1 MKARPRNDFVHR
13 RGAPASSRRGAPASS
28 RLNAY
33 SDTGSRLAPV
43 AQASKPAVSQV
54 SKPAAGRAI
63 PRARVGRR
71 PADFEVGD
79 IAGLE
84 TCATGKG
91 ALHFG
96 SHNPRVHTTTALALL
111 VSALVLLTT
120 SVSHAFVSAT
130 DLQTGAPLR
139 WRLAEPGPATH
150 APAAAATPGTNVIRF
165 HLATD
170 GYSTTNTA
178 NELNAVRAAFGQW
191 QSIPGSALR
200 FEEAVSLPPAPDLM
214 DPTDG
219 TNVIY
224 WAKTSDLVAGGTI
237 SLRGT
242 LGLTLTSSRADGT
255 LLGADIVLNGF
266 ERQWFTDFNDRQNP
280 GFFAETTLLHEIG
293 HLLGLDHCPLGGATM
308 APTGGTGVDARHGLS
323 ADEIAFARAAYGD
336 AAGLAHLGH
345 LTGRVRM
352 DGAGVF
358 GAAVGVE
365 DAAGNLLGATVT
377 GAGGSFVLNALPPGV
392 HQLRVWPLDPAEAEQ
407 WLIRGAE
414 VGDPYYRATT
424 EFLPTA
430 NQPVTVSQSR
440 TNTHDVTVT
449 SGRPAFRI
457 AYLRQPAPNGQAST
471 LSPLPAVLSPG
482 QSNIVI
488 GVYSPDLPLNGATLR
503 LTGDGVS
510 HSLTYPQPA
519 MDLGGGLVLR
529 GLLVSV
535 SVATNATPGLR
546 SLVVQQGAS
555 LAYANGYVK
564 ILPTVPDNNF
574 DGLDDTFQRRYFPVF
589 TAPEA
594 GPTAD
599 PDGDAIS
606 NAQEHIAGTDPT
618 NGSSFFSID
627 RVTQTAAGT
636 VVEWK
641 SCPGKRYQVFTKAAF
656 GPGPWLKVGAPVTA
670 ANATA
675 RFHDVSGTDNIRF
688 YRLQVLP

>member
-1 MKARPRNDFVHR
+1 MNKRTPTQPPLPPPHGLSRLEA
-13 RGAPASSRRGAPASS
+13 GAPS
-28 RLNAY
+28 
-33 SDTGSRLAPV
+33 
-43 AQASKPAVSQV
+43 
-54 SKPAAGRAI
+54 
-63 PRARVGRR
+63 
-71 PADFEVGD
+71 
-79 IAGLE
+79 
-84 TCATGKG
+84 
-91 ALHFG
+91 
-96 SHNPRVHTTTALALL
+96 TTSLALL
-111 VSALVLLTT
+111 AAALLLLSTP
-120 SVSHAFVSAT
+120 VSHAFVSAT

-139 WRLAEPGPATH
+139 WRLPEPGPGTH
-150 APAAAATPGTNVIRF
+150 APAAAARGTNVIRF

-191 QSIPGSALR
+191 QSIPGTALR
-200 FEEAVSLPPAPDLM
+200 FEEAGLIPPAPDLM
-214 DPTDG
+214 DPSDG

-266 ERQWFTDFNDRQNP
+266 EREWFTDFNDRQNP

-336 AAGLAHLGH
+336 AAVLARLGH
-345 LTGRVRM
+345 LAGRVLM

-365 DAAGNLLGATVT
+365 DSAGNLLGATVT
-377 GAGGSFVLNALPPGV
+377 GDGGNFVLNALPPGN
-392 HQLRVWPLDPAEAEQ
+392 HQVRVWPLDPAEAGQ
-407 WLIRGAE
+407 WLIRGADL
-414 VGDPYYRATT
+414 GDPYYRATT

-430 NQPVTVSQSR
+430 NQPVTVSAGR
-440 TNTHDVTVT
+440 TNTLDVAVT
-449 SGRPAFRI
+449 SGVPAFRI
-457 AYLRQPAPNGQAST
+457 AYLRQPAANGQVSV

-482 QSNIVI
+482 QSNLVI

-503 LTGDGVS
+503 ITGDGVS
-510 HSLTYPQPA
+510 HSLTSPQPA
-519 MDLGGGLVLR
+519 MDFGGGLVLK
-529 GLLVSV
+529 GLLVQI
-535 SVATNATPGLR
+535 SVASNATPGLR
-546 SLVVQQGAS
+546 SLVVQQGTH

-564 ILPTVPDNNF
+564 ILPTVPDHNF

-589 TAPEA
+589 TAAEA
-594 GPTAD
+594 APTAD
-599 PDGDAIS
+599 PDHDGIS

-618 NGSSFFSID
+618 NAGSFFSID

-641 SCPGKRYQVFTKAAF
+641 SCPGKRYQVFTKATF
-656 GPGPWLKVGAPVTA
+656 GPGPWLKAGTPVTA
-670 ANATA
+670 TRATMQ
-675 RFHDVSGTDNIRF
+675 FHDASATDSIRF

>member
-1 MKARPRNDFVHR
+1 MKERVRNDLHNP
-13 RGAPASSRRGAPASS
+13 RGTPVAS
-28 RLNAY
+28 RLDAICEM
-33 SDTGSRLAPV
+33 SFHPAPV
-43 AQASKPAVSQV
+43 AQPSKPAVSQV
-54 SKPAAGRAI
+54 SKPAAGGIIGCARAV
-63 PRARVGRR
+63 AR
-71 PADFEVGD
+71 PADLEVGD
-79 IAGLE
+79 TAGLE
-84 TCATGKG
+84 TCATRKG
-91 ALHFG
+91 ALRFATQ
-96 SHNPRVHTTTALALL
+96 NQRVHTTTALALL
-111 VSALVLLTT
+111 ASALVLLAT

-150 APAAAATPGTNVIRF
+150 APAAAAKPGTNVIRF

-170 GYSTTNTA
+170 GFSATNTA

-191 QSIPGSALR
+191 QSIPGTALR
-200 FEEAVSLPPAPDLM
+200 FEEAGLIPPAPDLM

-219 TNVIY
+219 TNVIH

-266 ERQWFTDFNDRQNP
+266 ERSWFTDFADRQNP

-323 ADEIAFARAAYGD
+323 ADEIAFARAAYGT

-345 LTGRVRM
+345 LAGRVLM
-352 DGAGVF
+352 DGEGVF

-365 DAAGNLLGATVT
+365 DSTGNLLGATVT
-377 GAGGSFVLNALPPGV
+377 GGGGNFVLNALPPGD
-392 HQLRVWPLDPAEAEQ
+392 HQFRVWPLDPAEASQ
-407 WLIRGAE
+407 WLIRGADL
-414 VGDPYYRATT
+414 GDPYFRVTT
-424 EFLPTA
+424 EFLPTT
-430 NQPVTVSQSR
+430 NQPVTVSAAR
-440 TNTHDVTVT
+440 TNTLAVTVI
-449 SGRPAFRI
+449 SGRPAFRV
-457 AYLRQPAPNGQAST
+457 AYLRQPAANGQAST

-503 LTGDGVS
+503 ITGDGVS
-510 HSLTYPQPA
+510 HGMSYPQPA
-519 MDLGGGLVLR
+519 MDFGGGLVLR

-535 SVATNATPGLR
+535 AVATNATPGLR
-546 SLVVQQGAS
+546 SLVVQQGTNV
-555 LAYANGYVK
+555 AYANGYVK
-564 ILPTVPDNNF
+564 ILPIIPDSNF
-574 DGLDDTFQRRYFPVF
+574 DGVDDTFQRRHFPVF

-594 GPTAD
+594 GPDAD
-599 PDGDAIS
+599 PDHDGSS
-606 NAQEHIAGTDPT
+606 NAQEYIAATDPT
-618 NGSSFFSID
+618 DARSFFSIN

-641 SCPGKRYQVFTKAAF
+641 SSPGKRYQVFAKTTAGNAPWTPQ
-656 GPGPWLKVGAPVTA
+656 GPPVTA
-670 ANATA
+670 TGATTQ
-675 RFHDVSGTDNIRF
+675 FHDTAATGSIRF